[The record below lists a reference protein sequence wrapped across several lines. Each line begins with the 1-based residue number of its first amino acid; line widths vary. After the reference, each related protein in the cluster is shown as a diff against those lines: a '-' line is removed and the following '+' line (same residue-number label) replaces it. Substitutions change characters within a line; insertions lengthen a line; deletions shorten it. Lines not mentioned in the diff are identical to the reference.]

1 VRRALQSPRIR
12 VRSLLLNSAAANGL
26 ADAIEAADP
35 SIDVYVA
42 APDVMTAATG
52 FNMHR
57 GCLALAER
65 PAAVSLESVLATN
78 RFVAVLERV
87 IDPDNVG
94 SVFRACEAFGV
105 DAVLLS
111 PGCADPFY
119 RKAIRTS
126 SGAALVVPF
135 AEAGPW
141 PDALDRLRAAG
152 FVTVAMTP
160 DDQAVDI
167 AAFAGTGAALGRV
180 AVVFGTEGQG
190 LTADTRGRVDV
201 CVRIPMTG
209 ALDSLNVATAAG
221 IALHRLHEVRA
232 RA

>member
-57 GCLALAER
+57 GCLA
-65 PAAVSLESVLATN
+65 LESVLATN

-152 FVTVAMTP
+152 FVIVAMTP
-160 DDQAVDI
+160 DAQATDI
-167 AAFAGTGAALGRV
+167 GTFAGTDAALGRV